1 MIKNKDRSKWFG
13 ASDTAIIMSDF
24 DTKTFRKWWLIK
36 LGVVSNSF
44 SNLYTFVGSEKE
56 HQILRRVAEN
66 TGRDIKFDEQVKIRR
81 YRLRVNFDG
90 TTKDSIE
97 EVKTTMLENV
107 KKALN
112 NEAYIQQINVE
123 MFAKKLDTAELWV
136 YGLVDEDYKNI
147 FLEIDDERLFKKVVK
162 RDNEFL
168 ARYLKR
174 LKYLCYCLKKRLMP
188 SKNGFMRWT
197 K

>member
-24 DTKTFRKWWLIK
+24 DTKTFRKWWLTK
-36 LGVVSNSF
+36 LGVVSNNF
-44 SNLYTFVGSEKE
+44 SNIYTFVGSEKE
-56 HQILRRVAEN
+56 HAILRRIAQN
-66 TGRDIKFDEQVKIRR
+66 TGREIKLDEQIKIRR

-97 EVKTTMLENV
+97 EVKTTMLEKV
-107 KKALN
+107 DKALN
-112 NEAYIQQINVE
+112 NEAYIQQVNVE
-123 MFAKKLDTAELWV
+123 MFAKKLDSAELWV
-136 YGLVDEDYKNI
+136 YGLVDDDYKNV
-147 FLEIDDERLFKKVVK
+147 FLEIDNERLFKKVVK

-168 ARYLKR
+168 ARYLQR

-188 SKNGFMRWT
+188 SGNGFMRWT

>member
-1 MIKNKDRSKWFG
+1 MIKNKDRSKGFG
-13 ASDTAIIMSDF
+13 ASDTSIIMSF

-56 HQILRRVAEN
+56 HQILRRIAEN

-112 NEAYIQQINVE
+112 NDAYIQQINVE

-147 FLEIDDERLFKKVVK
+147 FLEIDNERLFKKVVK

-168 ARYLKR
+168 KRYLQR

-188 SKNGFMRWT
+188 SKNGVMRWT